1 MLEMI
6 ALSNSVHILRVPMGG
21 TTWAAAAAAAA
32 AVPSK
37 SDDTEGQRPL
47 SAEKQKK
54 KKPPVI
60 VHVLVDDL
68 GYADL
73 GYLDPLLMTPTIDE
87 LRYSGIEL
95 SSYYAW

>member
-1 MLEMI
+1 M
-6 ALSNSVHILRVPMGG
+6 
-21 TTWAAAAAAAA
+21 
-32 AVPSK
+32 PSK
-37 SDDTEGQRPL
+37 SDDDEGQRPP